1 MRVLRPLVLSLLLVL
16 GGGITALSAQNREVS
31 GKVLDANQ
39 QPLVGVAVLVDGT
52 TKGVTTSE
60 NGTFKI
66 QVPSGEAVLQVTCLG
81 YLPQKV
87 TVPSSRNSITI
98 YLQEDAI
105 MLDATV
111 VIGYGT
117 QKKVNLTGAVA
128 TVGSKELENR
138 VTHSLGSML
147 QGSVAGLNITT
158 SSGKPGSTPAINIR
172 GVNSINSADPLV
184 LIDGVVGD
192 LNRVN
197 PNDVESIS
205 VIKDASAAAVYGA
218 RAAFGVILVTTKNGS
233 AQDGK
238 ATVRYSGRFG
248 WEEATTSTDYE
259 NRGYWSVYTVNK
271 FWQADS
277 GTNYVKYNDH
287 DMQQLLARV
296 NDRTEHPDRPWVVE
310 EIRNGRKQWVYYG
323 NYDWWDM
330 LFQQRRPVQQ
340 HNISLSGG
348 TKDIKY
354 LVSGAYDRQE
364 GIQRAHP
371 DVYNKYNL
379 RAKLDFRINRW
390 ATLSNNTSFF
400 SSNYKSLGDGSVDN
414 TIAYSARHALAN
426 FPMKNPD
433 GSWLYSTPYLDYK
446 IANGRHILL
455 NEGTHRNV
463 DRSND
468 FSNTT
473 RLVITPFKTLSITGD
488 FTYRLYQ
495 NRNTSRSSAMNY
507 REYPDGPLLAYDT
520 GAGMNQLDEVVQTRN
535 YYSANVYAN
544 YDETFGEAH
553 HVSATAGF
561 NYETWSSKNVS
572 VAGIN
577 LSSINLD
584 DLNLATGSP
593 TEGAYG
599 GGQNEYALAG
609 FFARINYDYKG
620 NRGYWSV
627 YTVNKFWQADSGT
640 NYVKYNDHDMQQL
653 LARVNDRTEHPD
665 RPWVV
670 EEIRNGRKQWV
681 YYGNYDWWD
690 MLFQQRR
697 PVQQHNISLS
707 GGTKDIKYLVSGA
720 YDRQEGIQ
728 RAHPDVYNKYNLRAK
743 LDFRINRWATL
754 SNNTSFFSS
763 NYKSLGDG
771 SVDNT
776 IAYSARHALANF
788 PMKNPDGSWLY
799 STPYLDYKIANGR
812 HILLNEGTHR
822 NVDRSNDFSNTT
834 RLVITP
840 FKTLSI
846 TGDFTYRLYQNRN
859 TSRSSAMNYR
869 EYPDGPLLAYDTGAG
884 MNQLDEVVQTRNYY
898 SANVYANYDETF
910 GEAHHVSATAGFNYE
925 TWSSKNVS
933 VAGINLSSINLD
945 DLNLATG
952 SPTEGAYGGGQ
963 NEYALA
969 GFFARINYDYKGRY
983 LFEVSGRYDGSS
995 RFAPGNRWGLFPSAS
1010 AGWRISEEPF
1020 FGNAK
1025 DLVDNLK
1032 LRASFGS
1039 LGNQN
1044 VSSYYTYMRLIT
1056 NKDFSN
1062 YTFDGSIKGK
1072 YSSLG
1077 APVASDLTWET
1088 AQQWDLGL
1096 DLTMLNN
1103 RLNFTGDVYIRDTK
1117 DMLTDGMALPGV
1129 YGADSPSMNSAELRT
1144 KGYELSVSWRDQ
1156 FKLAG
1161 KPFEYSVGFNLSDYK
1176 SVITK
1181 YDNNPNKS
1189 LTNLTKGDYY
1199 VGMEIGEIWGFKTDG
1214 FFKTTEEAQAYAK
1227 EVDLSYSTGRLT
1239 GGWQAGDL
1247 KFVDLDGNG
1256 VWGVGNDTVDKPG
1269 DRTILGNS
1277 LPTLSYGINA
1287 SIRWMGFDA
1296 SVFFQGTGNHY
1307 WYPHGEMM
1315 PFWGCYSYPYLS
1327 YLPTDFLGKVWAE
1340 DNPNSYFPRARAYSS
1355 SGGYLSKVND
1365 RYLQNIRYLR
1375 LKNLTVGYTIPA
1387 TLTKKAG
1394 IDQIRIYFSG
1404 ENLCYWSPLKKNS
1417 KYVDPE
1423 AAINRSGVNN
1433 NAYYPWAKT
1442 FMFGIDITF

>member
-1 MRVLRPLVLSLLLVL
+1 MVAFNRPANHFGVVSNYADYMELMNE
-16 GGGITALSAQNREVS
+16 SAENI
-31 GKVLDANQ
+31 
-39 QPLVGVAVLVDGT
+39 DGT
-52 TKGVTTSE
+52 LPFSQAMIDLWREKE
-60 NGTFKI
+60 KDPNGI
-66 QVPSGEAVLQVTCLG
+66 
-81 YLPQKV
+81 
-87 TVPSSRNSITI
+87 
-98 YLQEDAI
+98 
-105 MLDATV
+105 
-111 VIGYGT
+111 
-117 QKKVNLTGAVA
+117 
-128 TVGSKELENR
+128 
-138 VTHSLGSML
+138 
-147 QGSVAGLNITT
+147 
-158 SSGKPGSTPAINIR
+158 
-172 GVNSINSADPLV
+172 
-184 LIDGVVGD
+184 
-192 LNRVN
+192 
-197 PNDVESIS
+197 
-205 VIKDASAAAVYGA
+205 
-218 RAAFGVILVTTKNGS
+218 
-233 AQDGK
+233 
-238 ATVRYSGRFG
+238 
-248 WEEATTSTDYE
+248 
-259 NRGYWSVYTVNK
+259 
-271 FWQADS
+271 ADS
-277 GTNYVKYNDH
+277 GYPNYVAYPNTDW
-287 DMQQLLARV
+287 MEAMFE
-296 NDRTEHPDRPWVVE
+296 N
-310 EIRNGRKQWVYYG
+310 NVYHK
-323 NYDWWDM
+323 
-330 LFQQRRPVQQ
+330 
-340 HNISLSGG
+340 HNLSASGSSGG
-348 TKDIKY
+348 TKY
-354 LVSGAYDRQE
+354 LMSFSYVNNPGVVARTGTERFQLRTNVSSQVTKWLEIGTKLWGYEGTRELSDFSGASGYMSRATPGIYPYYD
-364 GIQRAHP
+364 G
-371 DVYNKYNL
+371 KYGWMENSEQSSSSRNNL
-379 RAKLDFRINRW
+379 YFINRVGGEEKSHYVNAAIFANVKLPYRIRYNVSFNYARSSSEHKYYGKTCNAFSFSKNDW
-390 ATLSNNTSFF
+390 AYRYEDLSKLALTQTDMGTYRWTFQNNLSWDYTFAEKHDLTALVGFEAMYSNTSNLKAKKTGFAQDKLVEFDTATTVTSIDGTQTDFATASFF
-400 SSNYKSLGDGSVDN
+400 
-414 TIAYSARHALAN
+414 
-426 FPMKNPD
+426 
-433 GSWLYSTPYLDYK
+433 
-446 IANGRHILL
+446 GRL
-455 NEGTHRNV
+455 
-463 DRSND
+463 
-468 FSNTT
+468 
-473 RLVITPFKTLSITGD
+473 
-488 FTYRLYQ
+488 TY
-495 NRNTSRSSAMNY
+495 
-507 REYPDGPLLAYDT
+507 AYD
-520 GAGMNQLDEVVQTRN
+520 N
-535 YYSANVYAN
+535 
-544 YDETFGEAH
+544 
-553 HVSATAGF
+553 
-561 NYETWSSKNVS
+561 
-572 VAGIN
+572 
-577 LSSINLD
+577 
-584 DLNLATGSP
+584 
-593 TEGAYG
+593 
-599 GGQNEYALAG
+599 
-609 FFARINYDYKG
+609 
-620 NRGYWSV
+620 
-627 YTVNKFWQADSGT
+627 
-640 NYVKYNDHDMQQL
+640 
-653 LARVNDRTEHPD
+653 
-665 RPWVV
+665 
-670 EEIRNGRKQWV
+670 
-681 YYGNYDWWD
+681 
-690 MLFQQRR
+690 
-697 PVQQHNISLS
+697 
-707 GGTKDIKYLVSGA
+707 
-720 YDRQEGIQ
+720 
-728 RAHPDVYNKYNLRAK
+728 
-743 LDFRINRWATL
+743 
-754 SNNTSFFSS
+754 
-763 NYKSLGDG
+763 
-771 SVDNT
+771 
-776 IAYSARHALANF
+776 
-788 PMKNPDGSWLY
+788 
-799 STPYLDYKIANGR
+799 
-812 HILLNEGTHR
+812 
-822 NVDRSNDFSNTT
+822 
-834 RLVITP
+834 
-840 FKTLSI
+840 
-846 TGDFTYRLYQNRN
+846 
-859 TSRSSAMNYR
+859 
-869 EYPDGPLLAYDTGAG
+869 
-884 MNQLDEVVQTRNYY
+884 
-898 SANVYANYDETF
+898 
-910 GEAHHVSATAGFNYE
+910 
-925 TWSSKNVS
+925 
-933 VAGINLSSINLD
+933 
-945 DLNLATG
+945 
-952 SPTEGAYGGGQ
+952 
-963 NEYALA
+963 
-969 GFFARINYDYKGRY
+969 RY
-983 LFEVSGRYDGSS
+983 LFETNLRYDGSS
-995 RFAPGNRWGLFPSAS
+995 RFARKSRWGLFPSAS

-1247 KFVDLDGNG
+1247 KFVDLDGNS

>member
-561 NYETWSSKNVS
+561 NYETW
-572 VAGIN
+572 A
-577 LSSINLD
+577 
-584 DLNLATGSP
+584 
-593 TEGAYG
+593 
-599 GGQNEYALAG
+599 
-609 FFARINYDYKG
+609 
-620 NRGYWSV
+620 
-627 YTVNKFWQADSGT
+627 
-640 NYVKYNDHDMQQL
+640 
-653 LARVNDRTEHPD
+653 
-665 RPWVV
+665 
-670 EEIRNGRKQWV
+670 
-681 YYGNYDWWD
+681 
-690 MLFQQRR
+690 
-697 PVQQHNISLS
+697 
-707 GGTKDIKYLVSGA
+707 
-720 YDRQEGIQ
+720 
-728 RAHPDVYNKYNLRAK
+728 
-743 LDFRINRWATL
+743 
-754 SNNTSFFSS
+754 
-763 NYKSLGDG
+763 
-771 SVDNT
+771 
-776 IAYSARHALANF
+776 
-788 PMKNPDGSWLY
+788 
-799 STPYLDYKIANGR
+799 
-812 HILLNEGTHR
+812 
-822 NVDRSNDFSNTT
+822 
-834 RLVITP
+834 
-840 FKTLSI
+840 
-846 TGDFTYRLYQNRN
+846 
-859 TSRSSAMNYR
+859 
-869 EYPDGPLLAYDTGAG
+869 
-884 MNQLDEVVQTRNYY
+884 
-898 SANVYANYDETF
+898 
-910 GEAHHVSATAGFNYE
+910 
-925 TWSSKNVS
+925 SKNVS

-1117 DMLTDGMALPGV
+1117 DMLTAGVALPGV
-1129 YGADSPSMNSAELRT
+1129 YGADPPKMNSADLRT
-1144 KGYELSVSWRDQ
+1144 KGYELSLSWRDEFQ
-1156 FKLAG
+1156 LLRR
-1161 KPFEYSVGFNLSDYK
+1161 PFTYSVTVTFNDY
-1176 SVITK
+1176 VTDITK
-1181 YDNNPNKS
+1181 YDNPDRTFAKS
-1189 LTNLTKGDYY
+1189 YY
-1199 VGMEIGEIWGFKTDG
+1199 EGMRWGEIWG
-1214 FFKTTEEAQAYAK
+1214 Y
-1227 EVDLSYSTGRLT
+1227 RT
-1239 GGWQAGDL
+1239 GGLFASDAEAAGYAVDQTAVNNRINAAAGSERGLHAGDL
-1247 KFVDLDGNG
+1247 KFLDLDGDNIISIG
-1256 VWGVGNDTVDKPG
+1256 KNTVDDPG
-1269 DRTILGNS
+1269 DREIIGNS
-1277 LPTLSYGINA
+1277 QPRFHYGTTLSMSWAGIDF
-1287 SIRWMGFDA
+1287 SI
-1296 SVFFQGTGNHY
+1296 FFQGVGRRQ
-1307 WYPHGEMM
+1307 WYPKANTIA
-1315 PFWGCYSYPYLS
+1315 FWGPYARPYAS
-1327 YLPTDFLGKVWAE
+1327 WIPKDFHKMYWSE
-1340 DNPNSYFPRARAYSS
+1340 ENPDAYFPRPRGYVAL
-1355 SGGYLSKVND
+1355 SGTNRELTAVND
-1365 RYLQNIRYLR
+1365 RYLQDIRYCR
-1375 LKNLTVGYTIPA
+1375 LKNLTIGYTLP
-1387 TLTKKAG
+1387 KKWTRKVL
-1394 IDQIRIYFSG
+1394 IDNLRIYFTG
-1404 ENLCYWSPLKKNS
+1404 ENLATWSPIRS
-1417 KYVDPE
+1417 DYIDPE
-1423 AAINRSGVNN
+1423 MAAMNDEMRT
-1433 NAYYPWAKT
+1433 YPWQKT
-1442 FMFGIDITF
+1442 YMFGVDVTF

>member
-620 NRGYWSV
+620 
-627 YTVNKFWQADSGT
+627 
-640 NYVKYNDHDMQQL
+640 
-653 LARVNDRTEHPD
+653 
-665 RPWVV
+665 
-670 EEIRNGRKQWV
+670 
-681 YYGNYDWWD
+681 
-690 MLFQQRR
+690 
-697 PVQQHNISLS
+697 
-707 GGTKDIKYLVSGA
+707 
-720 YDRQEGIQ
+720 
-728 RAHPDVYNKYNLRAK
+728 
-743 LDFRINRWATL
+743 
-754 SNNTSFFSS
+754 
-763 NYKSLGDG
+763 
-771 SVDNT
+771 
-776 IAYSARHALANF
+776 
-788 PMKNPDGSWLY
+788 
-799 STPYLDYKIANGR
+799 
-812 HILLNEGTHR
+812 
-822 NVDRSNDFSNTT
+822 
-834 RLVITP
+834 
-840 FKTLSI
+840 
-846 TGDFTYRLYQNRN
+846 
-859 TSRSSAMNYR
+859 
-869 EYPDGPLLAYDTGAG
+869 
-884 MNQLDEVVQTRNYY
+884 
-898 SANVYANYDETF
+898 
-910 GEAHHVSATAGFNYE
+910 
-925 TWSSKNVS
+925 
-933 VAGINLSSINLD
+933 
-945 DLNLATG
+945 
-952 SPTEGAYGGGQ
+952 
-963 NEYALA
+963 
-969 GFFARINYDYKGRY
+969 RY

-1010 AGWRISEEPF
+1010 AGWRISEEKFWEPMRNWWD
-1020 FGNAK
+1020 NAK
-1025 DLVDNLK
+1025 V
-1032 LRASFGS
+1032 RFSYGS
-1039 LGNQN
+1039 LGNQQ
-1044 VSSYYTYMRLIT
+1044 V
-1056 NKDFSN
+1056 SN
-1062 YTFDGSIKGK
+1062 YYYIETISTGQLGYTFNGTDKANYASASNPISDG
-1072 YSSLG
+1072 
-1077 APVASDLTWET
+1077 LTWET
-1088 AQQWDLGL
+1088 VVTYNLGFDLGFL
-1096 DLTMLNN
+1096 KN
-1103 RLNFTGDVYIRDTK
+1103 RLNVTADLYIRDTK
-1117 DMLTDGMALPGV
+1117 DMLTTSLTLPDV
-1129 YGADSPSMNSAELRT
+1129 FGAPSPKENCADLRT
-1144 KGYELSVSWRDQ
+1144 KGYEITVSWRDRHMV
-1156 FKLAG
+1156 AG
-1161 KPFEYSVGFNLSDYK
+1161 KPFSYGISASLGDYK
-1176 SVITK
+1176 SKITK
-1181 YDNNPNKS
+1181 YKNDDML
-1189 LTNLTKGDYY
+1189 LTDHY
-1199 VGMEIGEIWGFKTDG
+1199 VGETLGELWGYRTDGLFKTD
-1214 FFKTTEEAQAYAK
+1214 EEAARYQAQINDKAVNNRVYTSSDASAAH
-1227 EVDLSYSTGRLT
+1227 LM
-1239 GGWQAGDL
+1239 AGDVR
-1247 KFVDLDGNG
+1247 FRDLDGNNIINNG
-1256 VWGVGNDTVDKPG
+1256 DGTVKNPG
-1269 DRTILGNS
+1269 DMRVIGNS
-1277 LPTLSYGINA
+1277 LPRYTY
-1287 SIRWMGFDA
+1287 SIRGDLNWNGFDFA
-1296 SVFFQGTGNHY
+1296 VFFQGVGKID
-1307 WYPHGEMM
+1307 WM
-1315 PFWGCYSYPYLS
+1315 PSANCYYFWGPYSF
-1327 YLPTDFLGKVWAE
+1327 PTTTFIAKDFERLAWSE
-1340 DNPNSYFPRARAYSS
+1340 DNRNTYFPRRRSYQTSS
-1355 SGGYLSKVND
+1355 AGSMNVKTD
-1365 RYLQNIRYLR
+1365 RYLQDASYIR
-1375 LKNLTVGYTIPA
+1375 LKNITLGYTIPIN
-1387 TLTKKAG
+1387 K
-1394 IDQIRIYFSG
+1394 RILEKVRVYVSG
-1404 ENLCYWSPLKKNS
+1404 ENLAYWSPLKRYS
-1417 KYVDPE
+1417 KTVDPE
-1423 AAINRSGVNN
+1423 VATTSATNDCLYPYSRTFSVGV
-1433 NAYYPWAKT
+1433 
-1442 FMFGIDITF
+1442 DITF